1 MGMREK
7 LIARVQPLL
16 PGENIQQVFLAQS
29 GVSPWIGN
37 SLGFLGQAVV
47 RRRIVAV
54 TDQAVVVF
62 AADFN
67 GTRPK
72 GLLRR
77 LPRGRTIGP
86 VKGLWSPID
95 LGGDEK
101 TWVHSRFHK
110 DVLAADAAA
119 AGLS

>member
-16 PGENIQQVFLAQS
+16 PGETIQQVFLAQS

-37 SLGFLGQAVV
+37 TFGFLGQAVV

-54 TDQAVVVF
+54 TERAIVVF
-62 AADFN
+62 SADFN
-67 GTRPK
+67 GTKPK
-72 GLLRR
+72 ELLRR
-77 LPRGRTIGP
+77 LPRGTKIGP
-86 VKGLWSPID
+86 AKGLWSPIN

-101 TWVHSRFHK
+101 AWTHSRFHK
-110 DVLAADAAA
+110 DVQAADAVS
-119 AGLS
+119 AG

>member
-7 LIARVQPLL
+7 LIARMQPLL

-29 GVSPWIGN
+29 GASPWIGN
-37 SLGFLGQAVV
+37 SFGFLGQAIV

-54 TDQAVVVF
+54 TERAVVVF

-67 GTRPK
+67 GTKPRE
-72 GLLRR
+72 LLRR
-77 LPRGRTIGP
+77 LPRGTKLGP
-86 VKGLWSPID
+86 VKGIWSQIN

-101 TWVHSRFHK
+101 TWVHTRFHK
-110 DVLAADAAA
+110 DVQAADAVA
-119 AGLS
+119 AG